1 MQVDDVRTSMQHPA
15 AFARRT
21 NADARIR
28 QMRTSR
34 CADFLV
40 YWNVMNILIVEPDP
54 LRRADIVDWTC
65 ELPGIVVAGAVT
77 GHAEAE
83 VALGCAPIDVIVA
96 GLVPLWD
103 LTALHTAAEQ
113 LGITLVEAHSSEAD
127 LAELLMGQVASHAG
141 EPLSPVNRLSART
154 KRLAFERDAQQASTL
169 ALAHR
174 LRSTHRRAR
183 TNESLELREWL
194 PATIAK
200 LRAVIPEYIEL
211 VPIIAAETLPV
222 RCVPDVLEH
231 VVYELVLRA
240 AAQLPW
246 GGTVWLTATPGA
258 DGEVQLDVL
267 ENGRG
272 RILDLTL
279 RASAPA
285 GS

>member
-1 MQVDDVRTSMQHPA
+1 
-15 AFARRT
+15 
-21 NADARIR
+21 
-28 QMRTSR
+28 
-34 CADFLV
+34 
-40 YWNVMNILIVEPDP
+40 MNILVVEPDP

-65 ELPGIVVAGAVT
+65 ELPGVVVAGAVT

-83 VALGCAPIDVIVA
+83 VALGCDPIDVIVA

-103 LTALHTAAEQ
+103 LTALHSAAEH
-113 LGITLVEAHSSEAD
+113 LGIPLVEARSTEAD
-127 LAELLMGQVASHAG
+127 LAEILARHVANRSG
-141 EPLSPVNRLSART
+141 VPPQVNRLSART
-154 KRLAFERDAQQASTL
+154 RRLAFERDAQQASTL
-169 ALAHR
+169 ALAHQ
-174 LRSTHRRAR
+174 LRAPHRRAR
-183 TNESLELREWL
+183 TNEALELREWL

-240 AAQLPW
+240 AAHLPW

>member
-1 MQVDDVRTSMQHPA
+1 
-15 AFARRT
+15 
-21 NADARIR
+21 
-28 QMRTSR
+28 
-34 CADFLV
+34 
-40 YWNVMNILIVEPDP
+40 MNILVVEPDP

-65 ELPGIVVAGAVT
+65 ELPGIVVAGAVN

-83 VALGCAPIDVIVA
+83 VALGCDPIDVIVA

-113 LGITLVEAHSSEAD
+113 LGIQLVEARSSEAD
-127 LAELLMGQVASHAG
+127 LAELLSTHVAMRR
-141 EPLSPVNRLSART
+141 EPVAPVNRLAERT

-169 ALAHR
+169 ALAQH
-174 LRSTHRRAR
+174 LRSTHRRSRPTEA
-183 TNESLELREWL
+183 LELREWL

-211 VPIIAAETLPV
+211 VPIVAAGTLPV

-240 AAQLPW
+240 VTQLPW